1 MNLSPAAWIAL
12 ICLVGI
18 VLLSATVLWSAWQGR
33 STTARHKPAEKRE
46 SPSLTRSWQKE
57 DEKLKELAD
66 KVKEIQHKTEK

>member
-18 VLLSATVLWSAWQGR
+18 VLLSAAVLWSAWQGR
-33 STTARHKPAEKRE
+33 STTARHKPAEKSE

-57 DEKLKELAD
+57 DEQLKELAD
-66 KVKEIQHKTEK
+66 KVKEIQHKSEK